1 MDMTETV
8 VINSDQ
14 INYEDFLSGPRTFT
28 ITEVRHGSSEQPV
41 WIFFAEVEGKSF
53 RPAKTVRK
61 LLLLAYGAN
70 SDDWIGKR
78 LTLYGD
84 PDVKWAGKKIGGIRV
99 SHGSG
104 ISKPVIVA
112 LSETRGKREVHRLEP
127 LPDAPEAPVRPQT
140 PMDALVAAFVE
151 AKISDAGERLAY
163 CRWVVERDI
172 TSARDLTEA
181 ELAEVRQALQDGVRP
196 APVPGVQA

>member
-1 MDMTETV
+1 MDLTETIQ
-8 VINSDQ
+8 INSDQ

-28 ITEVRHGSSEQPV
+28 ITEVRRGSSEQPV
-41 WIFFAEVEGKSF
+41 WIFFAEVDGKSF

-61 LLLLAYGAN
+61 LLLLAYGAD
-70 SDDWIGKR
+70 SDNYIGKR

-84 PDVKWAGKKIGGIRV
+84 PDVKWAGKKIGGIRI

-112 LSETRGKREVHRLEP
+112 LSETRGKREVHRLDP
-127 LPDAPEAPVRPQT
+127 LPDAPVQQQRPAG
-140 PMDALVAAFVE
+140 PLDALVTAFTTAGITAA
-151 AKISDAGERLAY
+151 DDRLAY

-172 TSARDLTEA
+172 TSAKDLTP
-181 ELAEVRQALQDGVRP
+181 AEVTEVIEALQAGLRPQDGP
-196 APVPGVQA
+196 AIA